1 MAKAFESAENTPS
14 SSHFSLNHQTSNQ
27 ISEHL
32 LPERQPPFL
41 NNLGPVAAT
50 NPSAPLLYEYSEHSR
65 LSKDLSEY
73 IVQSQE
79 QAISQH
85 QKFVIAIS
93 GGRKF
98 SLPMNKLFLLNMPI
112 PIFSSA
118 MDCFLSKAPIKRTLA
133 RLRGGKSLHPPVS
146 GKPKPPKNK
155 SGGGNHINAGSSEYT
170 AAAKASSNYPSQ
182 EIKQEL
188 SSFVDQEFS
197 EGTLLPHATGSLR
210 TEGYY
215 CIMSSQKAFY
225 LPQRNK
231 AIIDVGSLF
240 NNQSNVASASALAV
254 SWSTRVNSRQFV
266 VNMEQNKKAST
277 LASASINTVTDA
289 LKSPI
294 HDVWF
299 INPDHIV
306 SKYEGCTECPLVSES
321 YYKHGMGAGFSFES
335 ENILKKLE
343 TRFALLERCKEN
355 ENLMQCWSLTESN
368 FNNCSTRQPLSF
380 LRYSNSRFSLPS
392 PAETVEN
399 LSSSALSK
407 GLSLALERKFSKSPC
422 RTPPSRRTASE
433 TNLSVPAANF
443 SHLQALSNSGSALSE
458 RAFDDS
464 ENLSTKGE
472 NQNLSRKSRIKRQV
486 SATIDPT
493 QAGTYQ
499 QWSSMISL
507 RDGYT
512 SASSGNCLTSNW
524 IPGVSIHLKT
534 ALVELSGKEENYTY
548 QHCLASSV
556 NQQQILD
563 KISAPLIKKSSRSP
577 NARISLLTGNG
588 KDDMNSK
595 PFPSQRGRGG
605 RVNSVAAKWAKMAAS
620 EKAKLSGVEKS
631 LSKSLRKGNDGSE
644 ALMSGASSGIF
655 ISNRAI
661 SIRERE
667 PKAIGR
673 PLSSATTLW
682 LM

>member
-1 MAKAFESAENTPS
+1 MSNPSQRTSFDDKPLPPVKESPKAPPPWRTRDKVIHMDKAFESAENTPS
-14 SSHFSLNHQTSNQ
+14 SSHFSPNHQTSNQ

-32 LPERQPPFL
+32 LPERQPLFL
-41 NNLGPVAAT
+41 NNLGPVATA

-65 LSKDLSEY
+65 LSEDLSEY

-85 QKFVIAIS
+85 LKKVFFADERVVPLEHADS
-93 GGRKF
+93 NF
-98 SLPMNKLFLLNMPI
+98 A
-112 PIFSSA
+112 SA
-118 MDCFLSKAPIKRTLA
+118 MDYFLSKAPIKRTLA
-133 RLRGGKSLHPPVS
+133 RLRGGQSLHRPVS
-146 GKPKPPKNK
+146 EKPEPPTNE
-155 SGGGNHINAGSSEYT
+155 SGGGNHVNIGSSEYT
-170 AAAKASSNYPSQ
+170 AAANASSNYPSQ

-188 SSFVDQEFS
+188 SSFVDQKFS
-197 EGTLLPHATGSLR
+197 EGTLLPHATGSSC
-210 TEGYY
+210 T
-215 CIMSSQKAFY
+215 
-225 LPQRNK
+225 
-231 AIIDVGSLF
+231 
-240 NNQSNVASASALAV
+240 
-254 SWSTRVNSRQFV
+254 
-266 VNMEQNKKAST
+266 
-277 LASASINTVTDA
+277 
-289 LKSPI
+289 
-294 HDVWF
+294 
-299 INPDHIV
+299 
-306 SKYEGCTECPLVSES
+306 EGCTECPLVSES
-321 YYKHGMGAGFSFES
+321 HYKHGMGAGFSFES

-355 ENLMQCWSLTESN
+355 ENLMQCWSLTKSN
-368 FNNCSTRQPLSF
+368 FNNCSTRQPLSL

-399 LSSSALSK
+399 LSSSALNK

-422 RTPPSRRTASE
+422 RTPPSRTTASE

-443 SHLQALSNSGSALSE
+443 SHLQALSSSGSALSE

-493 QAGTYQ
+493 QAETNNIEADSIQ
-499 QWSSMISL
+499 ALQETNVAIQKA
-507 RDGYT
+507 T
-512 SASSGNCLTSNW
+512 SKRLSTLVFQK
-524 IPGVSIHLKT
+524 PVSIHSQT
-534 ALVELSGKEENYTY
+534 ALAELSGKEEKYTY

-563 KISAPLIKKSSRSP
+563 KLSAPLIEKSSRSP

-595 PFPSQRGRGG
+595 AFPLQRGRGGRGG

-620 EKAKLSGVEKS
+620 EKAKLSNVEKS

-644 ALMSGASSGIF
+644 ALKSGASSGVF
-655 ISNRAI
+655 ISNRANF
-661 SIRERE
+661 IRERE

>member
-1 MAKAFESAENTPS
+1 MNT
-14 SSHFSLNHQTSNQ
+14 LNTQGYPRICLSTLFKVRSRQLLDIRRLKVFFANEQVVPFKRANSN
-27 ISEHL
+27 
-32 LPERQPPFL
+32 F
-41 NNLGPVAAT
+41 A
-50 NPSAPLLYEYSEHSR
+50 
-65 LSKDLSEY
+65 
-73 IVQSQE
+73 
-79 QAISQH
+79 
-85 QKFVIAIS
+85 
-93 GGRKF
+93 
-98 SLPMNKLFLLNMPI
+98 
-112 PIFSSA
+112 SA
-118 MDCFLSKAPIKRTLA
+118 MDCFLSKAPIKRSQIISVMSLPPKNVDFADMTPMISSIYEAQILDELETNATDPIPSFVDPYIEQCLYYLKLALA
-133 RLRGGKSLHPPVS
+133 RLRGGQSLHPPVS
-146 GKPKPPKNK
+146 EKPEPPTNE
-155 SGGGNHINAGSSEYT
+155 SGGGNHINTGSSEYT
-170 AAAKASSNYPSQ
+170 AAANASSNYPSQ

-197 EGTLLPHATGSLR
+197 EGTLLPHATGSLH

-215 CIMSSQKAFY
+215 CITSSQKAFY
-225 LPQRNK
+225 LPQPNK
-231 AIIDVGSLF
+231 AIIDVRSLF

-254 SWSTRVNSRQFV
+254 SQSTRVNSRQFV

-277 LASASINTVTDA
+277 LASASIDTVTDA
-289 LKSPI
+289 LN
-294 HDVWF
+294 H
-299 INPDHIV
+299 
-306 SKYEGCTECPLVSES
+306 
-321 YYKHGMGAGFSFES
+321 YKHGMGAGFSFES

-355 ENLMQCWSLTESN
+355 ENLMQCWSLTKSN
-368 FNNCSTRQPLSF
+368 FNNCSTRQPLSL
-380 LRYSNSRFSLPS
+380 LRYSNIRFSLPS

-399 LSSSALSK
+399 LSSSALNK
-407 GLSLALERKFSKSPC
+407 GLSLALERKISKSPC
-422 RTPPSRRTASE
+422 RTPPSRTTASE

-507 RDGYT
+507 QDGYT

-524 IPGVSIHLKT
+524 IPGVSIHSQT

-563 KISAPLIKKSSRSP
+563 KLSAPLIEKSSRIP
-577 NARISLLTGNG
+577 NARIILLTGNG

-595 PFPSQRGRGG
+595 PFPLQRGRGGRGGRGG

-620 EKAKLSGVEKS
+620 EKAKLSSVEKS

-644 ALMSGASSGIF
+644 ALKSGVLVWTSGLGCLEH
-655 ISNRAI
+655 S
-661 SIRERE
+661 
-667 PKAIGR
+667 
-673 PLSSATTLW
+673 
-682 LM
+682 

>member
-32 LPERQPPFL
+32 LPERQPLFL

-65 LSKDLSEY
+65 LSKDLSEK
-73 IVQSQE
+73 VFFANKQVVSFE
-79 QAISQH
+79 RADSN
-85 QKFVIAIS
+85 IA
-93 GGRKF
+93 
-98 SLPMNKLFLLNMPI
+98 
-112 PIFSSA
+112 SA

-133 RLRGGKSLHPPVS
+133 RLRGGQSLHPPVS
-146 GKPKPPKNK
+146 EKPEPPTNK
-155 SGGGNHINAGSSEYT
+155 SDGGNHINAGSSEY
-170 AAAKASSNYPSQ
+170 AAAANASSNYPSQ

-197 EGTLLPHATGSLR
+197 DGNLLPHATGSLR

-215 CIMSSQKAFY
+215 CITSSQKAFY
-225 LPQRNK
+225 LPQRNM
-231 AIIDVGSLF
+231 AIIDVGFLF

-254 SWSTRVNSRQFV
+254 SWLTRVNSRRFV

-277 LASASINTVTDA
+277 LASASIDTVTDA
-289 LKSPI
+289 LKFNQLQARKKQLKFSRSPI

-299 INPDHIV
+299 INPDHVV
-306 SKYEGCTECPLVSES
+306 SQYQGCAECPLVSES
-321 YYKHGMGAGFSFES
+321 HYKHGMGAGFSFES

-355 ENLMQCWSLTESN
+355 ENLMRCWSLTKSN
-368 FNNCSTRQPLSF
+368 FNNCSTRQPLSL

-399 LSSSALSK
+399 LSSSALNK
-407 GLSLALERKFSKSPC
+407 GLSLALERKISKSPC
-422 RTPPSRRTASE
+422 RTPPSRTTASE

-443 SHLQALSNSGSALSE
+443 SHLQALSNSVSALSE

-472 NQNLSRKSRIKRQV
+472 NQNLSRKSRINRQV

-493 QAGTYQ
+493 QAETNNIEADSIQ
-499 QWSSMISL
+499 ALQETNVAIQKA
-507 RDGYT
+507 T
-512 SASSGNCLTSNW
+512 SKRLSTLVFQK
-524 IPGVSIHLKT
+524 PVSIHSQT
-534 ALVELSGKEENYTY
+534 ALAELSGKEENYTY

-563 KISAPLIKKSSRSP
+563 KLSALLIEKSSRIP

-588 KDDMNSK
+588 KDEMNSK
-595 PFPSQRGRGG
+595 QFPLQRGRGGRGG

-620 EKAKLSGVEKS
+620 EKAKLSSVEKS

-644 ALMSGASSGIF
+644 ALKSGASSGIF

>member
-1 MAKAFESAENTPS
+1 MLHSLSNKNLS
-14 SSHFSLNHQTSNQ
+14 SFVDPYIEQC
-27 ISEHL
+27 
-32 LPERQPPFL
+32 
-41 NNLGPVAAT
+41 
-50 NPSAPLLYEYSEHSR
+50 LYY
-65 LSKDLSEY
+65 L
-73 IVQSQE
+73 
-79 QAISQH
+79 
-85 QKFVIAIS
+85 
-93 GGRKF
+93 
-98 SLPMNKLFLLNMPI
+98 KL
-112 PIFSSA
+112 A
-118 MDCFLSKAPIKRTLA
+118 LA
-133 RLRGGKSLHPPVS
+133 RLRGGQSLHPPVS
-146 GKPKPPKNK
+146 EKPEPPTNK
-155 SGGGNHINAGSSEYT
+155 SGGGNHINTGSSEYT
-170 AAAKASSNYPSQ
+170 AAANASSNYPSQ

-197 EGTLLPHATGSLR
+197 EGTLLPHATGSLH

-215 CIMSSQKAFY
+215 CITSSQKAFY

-231 AIIDVGSLF
+231 AIIDVRSLF

-254 SWSTRVNSRQFV
+254 SQSTRVNSRRFV

-277 LASASINTVTDA
+277 LASASIDTVTDA
-289 LKSPI
+289 LKFNQLQAQKKQLEFSRSPI
-294 HDVWF
+294 HD
-299 INPDHIV
+299 
-306 SKYEGCTECPLVSES
+306 
-321 YYKHGMGAGFSFES
+321 FES

-368 FNNCSTRQPLSF
+368 FNNCSTRQPLSL

-399 LSSSALSK
+399 LSSSALNK
-407 GLSLALERKFSKSPC
+407 GLSLALERKISKSPC
-422 RTPPSRRTASE
+422 RTPPSRTTASE

-493 QAGTYQ
+493 QAETNNIEADSIQ
-499 QWSSMISL
+499 ALQETNVAIQKA
-507 RDGYT
+507 T
-512 SASSGNCLTSNW
+512 SRRLSTLVFQK
-524 IPGVSIHLKT
+524 PVSIHSQTTL
-534 ALVELSGKEENYTY
+534 AELSGKEENYTY

-563 KISAPLIKKSSRSP
+563 KLSAPLIEKSSRIP
-577 NARISLLTGNG
+577 NARIILLTGNG

-595 PFPSQRGRGG
+595 PFPSQRGRGGRGG

-620 EKAKLSGVEKS
+620 EKAKLSSVEKS

-644 ALMSGASSGIF
+644 ALKSGVLVWTSGLGCLEH
-655 ISNRAI
+655 S
-661 SIRERE
+661 
-667 PKAIGR
+667 
-673 PLSSATTLW
+673 
-682 LM
+682 